1 MKRGEIYL
9 VNFGKKYNSE
19 FGKIRPALIIQND
32 IANRN
37 IDKVI
42 FKGVTVIPIS
52 TNITGGDLRVF
63 IPKRDNLEKR
73 SEICINELCTLD
85 ISRIQLDKLL
95 TTLSDKELEET
106 SIKLSKHLGLKVQ
119 FDSHKK

>member
-19 FGKIRPALIIQND
+19 FGKIRPALIFQND

-37 IDKVI
+37 IDKVA
-42 FKGVTVIPIS
+42 FKGVTVLPMT
-52 TNITGGDLRVF
+52 TNITGGSVRVF
-63 IPKRDNLEKR
+63 VSARDHLKQN

-85 ISRIQLDKLL
+85 LSRIDLTKKLTL
-95 TTLSDKELEET
+95 LSDEEMHEVEERL
-106 SIKLSKHLGLKVQ
+106 KKHLALA
-119 FDSHKK
+119 

>member
-19 FGKIRPALIIQND
+19 FGKVRPALIIQND

-37 IDKVI
+37 IDKVD
-42 FKGVTVIPIS
+42 FKGVTLIPLTSRIS
-52 TNITGGDLRVF
+52 QGNLRVC
-63 IPKRDNLEKR
+63 IEKRDKLEER

-85 ISRIQLDKLL
+85 MSRIKLESLLTELSEEEISEVNRKLL
-95 TTLSDKELEET
+95 M
-106 SIKLSKHLGLKVQ
+106 HLAL
-119 FDSHKK
+119 

>member
-1 MKRGEIYL
+1 MKRGDIYL
-9 VNFGKKYNSE
+9 INFGKKYNSE

-32 IANRN
+32 VANRN
-37 IDKVI
+37 IDKVG

-52 TNITGGDLRVF
+52 TTICGGDLRVC
-63 IPKRDNLEKR
+63 IEARDNLEKT

-95 TTLSDKELEET
+95 TSLSLEELKDVNA
-106 SIKLSKHLGLKVQ
+106 KLSKHLGL
-119 FDSHKK
+119 

>member
-37 IDKVI
+37 INKVA
-42 FKGVTVIPIS
+42 FKGVTLMPLT
-52 TNITGGDLRVF
+52 TNISGGSLRVN
-63 IPKRDNLEKR
+63 IKPRELLKKE

-85 ISRIQLDKLL
+85 LSRIDLDKKL
-95 TTLSDKELEET
+95 TTLTKSELQEVEK
-106 SIKLSKHLGLKVQ
+106 KLIKHLGIN
-119 FDSHKK
+119 F

>member
-1 MKRGEIYL
+1 MNRGAIYL

-37 IDKVI
+37 IDKVE
-42 FKGVTVIPIS
+42 FKGVTVIPLT
-52 TNITGGDLRVF
+52 TNISGGNLR
-63 IPKRDNLEKR
+63 IKIDARDKLIYE

-85 ISRIQLDKLL
+85 ISRIELQNIV
-95 TTLSDKELEET
+95 TTLTNKELEEVN
-106 SIKLSKHLGLKVQ
+106 SKLLQHLGL
-119 FDSHKK
+119 

>member
-1 MKRGEIYL
+1 MIKRGEIYL

-37 IDKVI
+37 IDKVA
-42 FKGVTVIPIS
+42 FKGVTLIPLT
-52 TNITGGDLRVF
+52 TNITGGSIRVF
-63 IPKRDNLEKR
+63 VKKRDKLQKD

-85 ISRIQLDKLL
+85 ISRIDAKLTQLSIAEMDEVQRKL
-95 TTLSDKELEET
+95 K
-106 SIKLSKHLGLKVQ
+106 IHLGI
-119 FDSHKK
+119 

>member
-37 IDKVI
+37 IDKVA
-42 FKGVTVIPIS
+42 FKGVSVIPLTTTIS
-52 TNITGGDLRVF
+52 GGNLRITID
-63 IPKRDNLEKR
+63 KRDNLEAI

-85 ISRIQLDKLL
+85 LSRIDTIVLL
-95 TTLSDKELEET
+95 TKLTEEEQKEVNF
-106 SIKLSKHLGLKVQ
+106 KLSQH
-119 FDSHKK
+119 FEI

>member
-19 FGKIRPALIIQND
+19 FGKIRPALIVQND
-32 IANRN
+32 VANRN
-37 IDKVI
+37 IDKVD

-52 TNITGGDLRVF
+52 TNIFGGDLRVKVE
-63 IPKRDNLEKR
+63 KRDSLDKT

-85 ISRIQLDKLL
+85 ISRIELDNILTCLTSDEIKEVNLKLA
-95 TTLSDKELEET
+95 
-106 SIKLSKHLGLKVQ
+106 KHLEL
-119 FDSHKK
+119 

>member
-1 MKRGEIYL
+1 MRSIRRGDIYL

-37 IDKVI
+37 IDLVA
-42 FKGVTVIPIS
+42 FKGVTVIPL
-52 TNITGGDLRVF
+52 TTQLCGGDIRVM
-63 IPKRDNLEKR
+63 IKKRDTLEQN

-85 ISRIQLDKLL
+85 LSRIDETKKCTVLNTKEMEEVEMKL
-95 TTLSDKELEET
+95 KQ
-106 SIKLSKHLGLKVQ
+106 HLGMM
-119 FDSHKK
+119 